1 MLSFSGER
9 DVDVQNVLSGELCA
23 VPLEMFYPN
32 GAVAYCNLL
41 GFTENLDLKYK
52 FNVAFWLFSTR

>member
-9 DVDVQNVLSGELCA
+9 DVDVQNVLSGELGA

-32 GAVAYCNLL
+32 GAVAYC
-41 GFTENLDLKYK
+41 
-52 FNVAFWLFSTR
+52 